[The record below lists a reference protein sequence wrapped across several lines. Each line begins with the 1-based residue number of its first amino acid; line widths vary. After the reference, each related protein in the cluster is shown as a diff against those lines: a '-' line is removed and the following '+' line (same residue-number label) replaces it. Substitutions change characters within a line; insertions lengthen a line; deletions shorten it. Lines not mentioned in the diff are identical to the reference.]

1 MVTETRISSP
11 VRPAAVAGSFYPADA
26 NELRA
31 MVLDLLNKAKSP
43 ALDNVRGVIA
53 PHAGYQYSGL
63 VAAHSFRTLRG
74 LSQGV
79 YTVYLMGPAHYVPV
93 YGVGLSSARAFE
105 TPLGRVPVA
114 QDQVEKL
121 LALGGP
127 YHLADPAHLPEH
139 SLEVELPFLQTV
151 LPQAQ
156 IVPMLF
162 DSAADYTRVGEDLA
176 KILAEDP
183 RSLLVVSSDLSHY
196 HTYDEAVRLD
206 RAFLHAVITGDI
218 SRASGGEACGLPA
231 ILTAMTVA
239 EILGWRA
246 HLLAYRNSGDSGG
259 PIWEVVGYG
268 AVAYTG

>member
-1 MVTETRISSP
+1 MVAETKISSP
-11 VRPAAVAGSFYPADA
+11 IRPAAVAGSFYPADA

-43 ALDNVRGVIA
+43 ALDNVRSVIA

-74 LSQGV
+74 LPQGV

-114 QDQVEKL
+114 QDRVERL

-127 YHLADPAHLPEH
+127 YHLADPAHAPEH

-176 KILAEDP
+176 AILAEDP
-183 RSLLVVSSDLSHY
+183 RGLLVVSSDLSHY

-206 RAFLHAVITGDI
+206 RAFLNAVITGDI
-218 SRASGGEACGLPA
+218 SQASGGEACGLPA